1 MAKPRRRCR
10 EDSAEL
16 RVDHHA
22 RDHLGHDRCAKSAGG
37 KGNDG
42 RGRGQWVN
50 GSMPRILVG
59 IGEFFFFFMRINL
72 A

>member
-22 RDHLGHDRCAKSAGG
+22 RDILAMIGAPRAPAGREMMG
-37 KGNDG
+37 AEG
-42 RGRGQWVN
+42 VN